1 MEIIIVQ
8 ELMSLERDLQ
18 NLHYLVSFISYLKMK
33 TRYIFD
39 TISEDMTTKTISE
52 NWTTS
57 YIFDTISEDMT
68 PRFILD
74 NKNNP

>member
-1 MEIIIVQ
+1 
-8 ELMSLERDLQ
+8 
-18 NLHYLVSFISYLKMK
+18 MK